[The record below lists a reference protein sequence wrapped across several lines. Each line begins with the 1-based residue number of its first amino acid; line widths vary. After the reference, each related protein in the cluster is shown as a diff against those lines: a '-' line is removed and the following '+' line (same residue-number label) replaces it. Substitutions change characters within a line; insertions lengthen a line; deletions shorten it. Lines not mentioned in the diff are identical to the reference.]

1 MAESFE
7 TEVTAVCF
15 SFDDVPVSRVVRLVT
30 ERFSLPP
37 CDGELRKDV
46 GMRDA
51 VQGGPKRSWVRSWRI
66 GFGVDPRRAGVASFV
81 GLAVG
86 VVGVVVNGAVSDG
99 DLRVG
104 PLPWT
109 MVGAMGCLA
118 YCSLGVLSFHRR
130 VPNISL
136 TVGALWTALAFLGI
150 GAFFLALAIG
160 GLLGI
165 EEEEAGAAIIPPL
178 LGVMFGVASMGPAS
192 LVLAVGVRRARL
204 LPSTTRAAFW
214 GLAFAFPA
222 LLLVGLS
229 EGTIET
235 VMSGAVV
242 GAFAVLWL
250 RIGWSVARPAEL

>member
-1 MAESFE
+1 
-7 TEVTAVCF
+7 
-15 SFDDVPVSRVVRLVT
+15 
-30 ERFSLPP
+30 
-37 CDGELRKDV
+37 
-46 GMRDA
+46 
-51 VQGGPKRSWVRSWRI
+51 
-66 GFGVDPRRAGVASFV
+66 
-81 GLAVG
+81 
-86 VVGVVVNGAVSDG
+86 
-99 DLRVG
+99 
-104 PLPWT
+104 
-109 MVGAMGCLA
+109 MGCFA

-150 GAFFLALAIG
+150 SAFFLALAIG

-222 LLLVGLS
+222 LLIVGGLS

-235 VMSGAVV
+235 TMSGAVV
-242 GAFAVLWL
+242 GAFAVPLAANRQVDCSTVSAVSATENARCAECKALGRYADRPVAHCRISSRRSVQSKNPPSTTATSAL
-250 RIGWSVARPAEL
+250 RNRPASPSAIDLG